1 MHPMNSLLPFALFA
15 ALIIAAPVAAER
27 PNQPMASL
35 AESPYQLEVTILSIE
50 EKAQTSQITSIWHR
64 VRVERVF
71 VGSGLKQGDETAVVS
86 AVRSNPSMTPGSSGH
101 RGPFKGPN
109 GLPIK
114 GDRARIFADG
124 TASIL
129 QTRSPNGW
137 QHAERMISFVAAD
150 EECHSDS
157 TMPLLATLLETLLET
172 LVSDAKIATT
182 QMHYAT
188 ADDGTGSPSKTPD
201 ASARTSLT
209 DDARMS
215 HADCTVLCMR
225 ERELGYNTMLS
236 FTAATTQ
243 GLPLVG
249 FRSSLHAFAYPNDA
263 GGKQWNDKFPR
274 EQFGAS
280 WKFQHGISSKT
291 RVLAPDAEAA
301 KHAILAGVVIPTEG
315 LVLPSSLIEIEPLT
329 PDCRVLLWGEAMDSE
344 RKEATQK
351 QPILWTRELK
361 RENDLP
367 PRRIVFTTL
376 GDQGDFANPEF
387 RVISVQMIA
396 WAIGEEAQHARAAT
410 KAPTNGK

>member
-1 MHPMNSLLPFALFA
+1 MHPMNSLLPLALFA
-15 ALIIAAPVAAER
+15 ALFIAAPVAAER

-35 AESPYQLEVTILSIE
+35 AEAPYQLEVTILSIE

-157 TMPLLATLLETLLET
+157 TMPLLATLLEALG
-172 LVSDAKIATT
+172 SDAKIATT

-209 DDARMS
+209 DGARMS
-215 HADCTVLCMR
+215 YADCTVLCMR

-280 WKFQHGISSKT
+280 WKFQHGSSSKT

-344 RKEATQK
+344 RKKAAQK

-367 PRRIVFTTL
+367 PRRIAFTTL
-376 GDQGDFANPEF
+376 GDQDDFANPEF

>member
-1 MHPMNSLLPFALFA
+1 
-15 ALIIAAPVAAER
+15 
-27 PNQPMASL
+27 
-35 AESPYQLEVTILSIE
+35 
-50 EKAQTSQITSIWHR
+50 
-64 VRVERVF
+64 
-71 VGSGLKQGDETAVVS
+71 
-86 AVRSNPSMTPGSSGH
+86 MTPGSSGH

-137 QHAERMISFVAAD
+137 QSAERMISFVAAD

-157 TMPLLATLLETLLET
+157 TMPLLATLLETLLAT

-209 DDARMS
+209 DGARMS

-236 FTAATTQ
+236 FKAATTQ

-263 GGKQWNDKFPR
+263 GGKQWNDDFPR
-274 EQFGAS
+274 EQFGAN
-280 WKFQHGISSKT
+280 WKFQHGSSSKT

-315 LVLPSSLIEIEPLT
+315 LVLPSSLIEIGPLT

-344 RKEATQK
+344 RKEAAQK

-361 RENDLP
+361 RESELS
-367 PRRIVFTTL
+367 PRRIAFTTL

-410 KAPTNGK
+410 KVPTNGK

>member
-1 MHPMNSLLPFALFA
+1 
-15 ALIIAAPVAAER
+15 
-27 PNQPMASL
+27 
-35 AESPYQLEVTILSIE
+35 
-50 EKAQTSQITSIWHR
+50 
-64 VRVERVF
+64 
-71 VGSGLKQGDETAVVS
+71 
-86 AVRSNPSMTPGSSGH
+86 
-101 RGPFKGPN
+101 
-109 GLPIK
+109 
-114 GDRARIFADG
+114 
-124 TASIL
+124 
-129 QTRSPNGW
+129 
-137 QHAERMISFVAAD
+137 MISFVAAD

-157 TMPLLATLLETLLET
+157 TMPLLATLLAT

-215 HADCTVLCMR
+215 NADCTVLCMR

-236 FTAATTQ
+236 FKAATTQ

-263 GGKQWNDKFPR
+263 GGKQWNDEFPR
-274 EQFGAS
+274 EQFGAN
-280 WKFQHGISSKT
+280 WKFQHGSSSKT

-315 LVLPSSLIEIEPLT
+315 LVLPSSLIEIGPLT
-329 PDCRVLLWGEAMDSE
+329 PDCRVLLWGEAIDSE
-344 RKEATQK
+344 RKEAAQK

-367 PRRIVFTTL
+367 PRRIAFTTL

-396 WAIGEEAQHARAAT
+396 WAIGEEAQHVRAAT

>member
-1 MHPMNSLLPFALFA
+1 MHPMNSLLPLALFA
-15 ALIIAAPVAAER
+15 ALFIAAPVAAER

-71 VGSGLKQGDETAVVS
+71 VGSGLKPGDETAVVS

-101 RGPFKGPN
+101 RGPFTGPN
-109 GLPIK
+109 GLPIE
-114 GDRARIFADG
+114 GDRARIFAGG

-137 QHAERMISFVAAD
+137 QNAERMISFVAAD

-157 TMPLLATLLETLLET
+157 TMPLLATLLAT

-209 DDARMS
+209 DGARMS

-249 FRSSLHAFAYPNDA
+249 FRSSLHAFGYPNDA
-263 GGKQWNDKFPR
+263 GGKQWNDEFPR
-274 EQFGAS
+274 EQFGAN
-280 WKFQHGISSKT
+280 WKFQHGSSSKT

-315 LVLPSSLIEIEPLT
+315 LVLPSSLIEIGPLT

-344 RKEATQK
+344 RKEAAQK

-367 PRRIVFTTL
+367 PRRIAFTTL

-410 KAPTNGK
+410 KTPTNGK

>member
-1 MHPMNSLLPFALFA
+1 MNSLLPLALFA
-15 ALIIAAPVAAER
+15 ALFIAAPVAAER

-35 AESPYQLEVTILSIE
+35 AEAPYQLEVTILSIE

-86 AVRSNPSMTPGSSGH
+86 AVRSNPSMTSGSSGH

-157 TMPLLATLLETLLET
+157 TMPLLATLLEALG
-172 LVSDAKIATT
+172 SDAKIATT

-209 DDARMS
+209 DGARMS
-215 HADCTVLCMR
+215 YADCTVLCMR

-280 WKFQHGISSKT
+280 WKFQHGSSSKT

-344 RKEATQK
+344 RKEAAQK

-367 PRRIVFTTL
+367 PRRIAFTTL

>member
-1 MHPMNSLLPFALFA
+1 MHPKNSLLPLALFA
-15 ALIIAAPVAAER
+15 AFFIAAPVAAER

-50 EKAQTSQITSIWHR
+50 EKAQTSQITSVWHR

-86 AVRSNPSMTPGSSGH
+86 QVRSNPSMTTGSSGH
-101 RGPFKGPN
+101 RGPFTGPN

-114 GDRARIFADG
+114 GDRARIFAGG

-129 QTRSPNGW
+129 YTRSPNGW
-137 QHAERMISFVAAD
+137 QNAERMISFVAAD

-157 TMPLLATLLETLLET
+157 TMPLLATLLAT

-215 HADCTVLCMR
+215 NADCTVLCMR

-236 FTAATTQ
+236 FKAATTQ

-263 GGKQWNDKFPR
+263 GGKQWNDDFPR
-274 EQFGAS
+274 EQFGAN
-280 WKFQHGISSKT
+280 WKFQHGSSSKT

-315 LVLPSSLIEIEPLT
+315 LVLPSSLIEIGPLT
-329 PDCRVLLWGEAMDSE
+329 PDCRVLLWGEAIDSE
-344 RKEATQK
+344 RKEAAQK

-361 RENDLP
+361 RESDLP
-367 PRRIVFTTL
+367 PRRIAFTTL

-396 WAIGEEAQHARAAT
+396 WAIGEEARIKPAL
-410 KAPTNGK
+410 K

>member
-1 MHPMNSLLPFALFA
+1 MHPMNSLLPLALFA
-15 ALIIAAPVAAER
+15 ALFIAAPVAAER

-86 AVRSNPSMTPGSSGH
+86 AVRSNPSMTSGSSGH

-157 TMPLLATLLETLLET
+157 TMPLLATLLEALG
-172 LVSDAKIATT
+172 SDAKIATT

-209 DDARMS
+209 DGARMS
-215 HADCTVLCMR
+215 YADCTVLCMR

-280 WKFQHGISSKT
+280 WKFQHGSSSKT

-344 RKEATQK
+344 RKEAAQK

-367 PRRIVFTTL
+367 PRRIAFTTL
-376 GDQGDFANPEF
+376 GDQDDFANPEF

>member
-1 MHPMNSLLPFALFA
+1 MHPMNSLLPLALFA

-157 TMPLLATLLETLLET
+157 TMLLLET

-188 ADDGTGSPSKTPD
+188 ADDGTGSPRKTPD

-209 DDARMS
+209 DGARMS
-215 HADCTVLCMR
+215 YADCTVLCMR

-280 WKFQHGISSKT
+280 WKFQHGSSSKT

-344 RKEATQK
+344 RKEAAQK

>member
-1 MHPMNSLLPFALFA
+1 MHPMNSLLPLALFA
-15 ALIIAAPVAAER
+15 ALFIAAPVAAER

-157 TMPLLATLLETLLET
+157 TMLLLET

-209 DDARMS
+209 DGARMS
-215 HADCTVLCMR
+215 YADCTVLCMR

-280 WKFQHGISSKT
+280 WKFQHGSSSKT

-344 RKEATQK
+344 RKKAAQK

-367 PRRIVFTTL
+367 PRRIAFTTL

-387 RVISVQMIA
+387 RVIAVQMIA
-396 WAIGEEAQHARAAT
+396 WAIGEEAQHASAARA
-410 KAPTNGK
+410 PLPSR

>member
-1 MHPMNSLLPFALFA
+1 MHPMNSLLPLALFA
-15 ALIIAAPVAAER
+15 ALFIAAPVAAER

-50 EKAQTSQITSIWHR
+50 EKAQTSQITSVWHR

-86 AVRSNPSMTPGSSGH
+86 QVRSNPSMAPGSSGH

-114 GDRARIFADG
+114 GDRARIFAGG

-129 QTRSPNGW
+129 YTRSPNGW
-137 QHAERMISFVAAD
+137 QNAERMISFVAAD

-157 TMPLLATLLETLLET
+157 TIPLLATLLET

-215 HADCTVLCMR
+215 NADCTVLCMR
-225 ERELGYNTMLS
+225 ERELGYNTVLS
-236 FTAATTQ
+236 FKAATTQ
-243 GLPLVG
+243 GLPLIG

-263 GGKQWNDKFPR
+263 GGKQWNDDFPR
-274 EQFGAS
+274 EQFGAN
-280 WKFQHGISSKT
+280 WKFQHGSSSKT

-315 LVLPSSLIEIEPLT
+315 LVLPSSLIEIGPLT

-344 RKEATQK
+344 RKEAAQK

-367 PRRIVFTTL
+367 PRRIAFTTL

-387 RVISVQMIA
+387 RVISVQMIT

-410 KAPTNGK
+410 KALTNGK

>member
-1 MHPMNSLLPFALFA
+1 MHPMNSLLPLALFA
-15 ALIIAAPVAAER
+15 AFFIAAPVAAER

-35 AESPYQLEVTILSIE
+35 AEAPYQLEVTILSIE

-86 AVRSNPSMTPGSSGH
+86 AVRSNPSMTSGSSGH

-157 TMPLLATLLETLLET
+157 TMPLLATLLEALG
-172 LVSDAKIATT
+172 SDAKIATT

-209 DDARMS
+209 DGARMS
-215 HADCTVLCMR
+215 YADCTVLCMR

-344 RKEATQK
+344 RKEAAQK

-367 PRRIVFTTL
+367 PRRIAFTTL